1 MNLTKSERP
10 HISFFGCTNSGKSS
24 LVNAVTNQNLAVVS
38 DVKGTTTDP
47 VEKAMEILPLGPVVI
62 IDTAGVNDGANDGV
76 NDNDQLGKLRV
87 EKTKRILDKTDIAVL
102 VVDSTVGVQ
111 KEDED
116 LIKEFKIR
124 KIPYIV
130 VFNKSDLTQDH
141 PPLEGGSKSLISG
154 WGKNASHK
162 YNQTTL
168 DNPKELRNNATKQE
182 KFLWQYL
189 NKSQLGFKFRRQQPI
204 GNYIADFFCPSLNLI
219 IELDGG
225 QHNKKQNIEY
235 DKRRT
240 EFFNKQG
247 YKVLRIWNN
256 DIDNNIEGVVE
267 YIKSNLTPP
276 PNPLPQGEGEQLDCK
291 TATTH
296 DLHHGEEGIYPP
308 NKRGLNQIPDEI
320 QKYPPLE
327 GGVNITPTLAQDYPP
342 LEGGSKSLISGWG
355 TCKVSAKTGE
365 GVNELKEKLGHIINE
380 NKQEKYIIRDRLMQ
394 GDIVILVIP
403 IDESAPKGRVIL
415 PQQNVL
421 RECLDA
427 HATVVC
433 CQVNELGQILKTIT
447 PKYVIT
453 DSQAFNEVKNIVPTS
468 IILTSFSILMANYK
482 GSLQTLLNGAE
493 TISKLEDND
502 KVLISEGCTHHRQ
515 CNDIGTVKFPKWI
528 REYTGKNV
536 EFEFTQGGEFPQ
548 DLSKY
553 KLIIHCGGCMLN
565 EAEMKNRIKR
575 AKEQGVNGIPIVN
588 YGMAIAYMNGIL
600 DRALEIFHE

>member
-1 MNLTKSERP
+1 MQLTKSERP

-62 IDTAGVNDGANDGV
+62 IDTAGINDRVNNI
-76 NDNDQLGKLRV
+76 GKLRV
-87 EKTKRILDKTDIAVL
+87 ERTMRILDKTDIAVL
-102 VVDSTVGVQ
+102 VIDSTIGIQ

-116 LIKEFKIR
+116 LIKEFKER
-124 KIPYIV
+124 KIPYVV
-130 VFNKSDLTQDH
+130 VFNKSDLIQKY

-154 WGKNASHK
+154 WGKNALHK

-168 DNPKELRNNATKQE
+168 ENAIELRNNATKQE
-182 KFLWQYL
+182 KKLWKYI
-189 NKSQLGFKFRRQQPI
+189 NKSQLGYKFRRQQPI
-204 GNYIADFFCPSLNLI
+204 DKYIVDFFCPELKLI

-225 QHNKKQNIEY
+225 QHNKEQNIES
-235 DKRRT
+235 DKKRT
-240 EFFNKQG
+240 DFLNKQG
-247 YKVLRIWNN
+247 YRVLRIWNN
-256 DIDNNIEGVVE
+256 DIYNNIDGVIE
-267 YIKSNLTPP
+267 YIKMNLTPP
-276 PNPLPQGEGEQLDCK
+276 PNPIPQGEEEGTTSSNLDLSENVQRFTFSSTESQGAGKIIISSNPTRKSKIFTLPQGEGIL
-291 TATTH
+291 
-296 DLHHGEEGIYPP
+296 L
-308 NKRGLNQIPDEI
+308 
-320 QKYPPLE
+320 
-327 GGVNITPTLAQDYPP
+327 
-342 LEGGSKSLISGWG
+342 
-355 TCKVSAKTGE
+355 SAKTGE

-380 NKQEKYIIRDRLMQ
+380 NKKEKYIIRDRLNQ

-427 HATVVC
+427 HATALC
-433 CQVNELGQILKTIT
+433 CQVEELSTILKTFT

-453 DSQAFNEVKNIVPTS
+453 DSQAFNKVKEIVPEN

-482 GSLQTLLNGAE
+482 GSLETLLNGAK
-493 TISKLEDND
+493 TISELKDGD

-528 REYTGKNV
+528 TEYTGKNI
-536 EFEFTQGGEFPQ
+536 EFEFTQGGEFHS

-553 KLIIHCGGCMLN
+553 KLIIHCGACMLN
-565 EAEMKNRIKR
+565 EQEMQSRIKK
-575 AKEQGVNGIPIVN
+575 AKEQGVNGVPIVN

-600 DRALEIFHE
+600 DRALEIFK